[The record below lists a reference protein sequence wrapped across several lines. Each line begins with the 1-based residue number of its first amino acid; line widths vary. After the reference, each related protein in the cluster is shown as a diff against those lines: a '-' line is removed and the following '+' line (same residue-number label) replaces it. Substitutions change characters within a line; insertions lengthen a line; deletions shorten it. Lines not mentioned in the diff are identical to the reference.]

1 MEYTFTKEEIQVIQD
16 TFKKVQFTDCWKL
29 LYDKLFELDPDSA
42 KLFKGDIGEQQH
54 RIMNMMKTV
63 SEGLNNPNI
72 ILPAIQDLGKRH
84 AHYGVDEKQY
94 ETFKASLFHALK
106 TITGNEWN
114 EQTEKIWDKF
124 YQILVSVMNS
134 NVYKG

>member
-1 MEYTFTKEEIQVIQD
+1 MEYTFTKEEINVIQD

-29 LYDKLFELDPDSA
+29 LYDKLFELDPGSA
-42 KLFKGDIGEQQH
+42 KLFKGDIGDQQH

-84 AHYGVDEKQY
+84 SDYGVEEKQY
-94 ETFKASLFHALK
+94 ETFKTALFYALK

-124 YQILVSVMNS
+124 YQILVAVMNS